1 VRRALWLYWVL
12 TTIST
17 VYFGWHY
24 LLDDL
29 AGLAIG
35 IAAVWVGAKVT
46 GSALQVQYD
55 RHDTGER
62 AVGAFPHAGDAGD
75 TMAPAEHDI
84 APA

>member
-1 VRRALWLYWVL
+1 
-12 TTIST
+12 
-17 VYFGWHY
+17 
-24 LLDDL
+24 
-29 AGLAIG
+29 
-35 IAAVWVGAKVT
+35 
-46 GSALQVQYD
+46 VQYD